1 MNDAEENLY
10 PTIFDV
16 HDSIIIFSAE
26 HTTGMVWGLM
36 PLKHDG
42 NKALWDYGTMA
53 IRCKL

>member
-1 MNDAEENLY
+1 MRQMNDAEENLY

-36 PLKHDG
+36 PLKHYG
-42 NKALWDYGTMA
+42 NKALWQ
-53 IRCKL
+53 